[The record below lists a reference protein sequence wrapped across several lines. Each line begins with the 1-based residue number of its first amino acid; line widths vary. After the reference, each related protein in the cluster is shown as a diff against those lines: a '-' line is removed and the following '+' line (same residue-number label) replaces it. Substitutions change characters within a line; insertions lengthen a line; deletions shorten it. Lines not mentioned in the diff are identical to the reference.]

1 MIFLT
6 STEEETG
13 RVGIRNRNTGGN
25 LKINTFQDKLKNNKI
40 RWQKH
45 I

>member
-6 STEEETG
+6 STEEET
-13 RVGIRNRNTGGN
+13 RRMGIRNENTGGN
-25 LKINTFQDKLKNNKI
+25 LKTNKLQDKLKNNKI